1 MLKSTTFETSLVIF
15 YGSSEAVNILD
26 ILLTAR
32 HDRKLLHRKTNE
44 AYKVEPVRSSERRSY
59 VGLYQ
64 KEEAAWVSNSI
75 IGQNIEEK
83 NIMMVVKCGPGR
95 NICPLSFRLQSLS
108 RHLPILGLIHISS
121 FLYFTSMH

>member
-1 MLKSTTFETSLVIF
+1 MLKSNTFEPSLVIF

-75 IGQNIEEK
+75 IRQNIGK
-83 NIMMVVKCGPGR
+83 KMMMAVKCGPGR
-95 NICPLSFRLQSLS
+95 NLCPLSFRPQSLS
-108 RHLPILGLIHISS
+108 RHLSLVGLP
-121 FLYFTSMH
+121 

>member
-15 YGSSEAVNILD
+15 YGSSEVVNIPD

-32 HDRKLLHRKTNE
+32 HDRKLLLDRKTNE

-64 KEEAAWVSNSI
+64 KEEAAWVSNRI
-75 IGQNIEEK
+75 IRQNIW
-83 NIMMVVKCGPGR
+83 
-95 NICPLSFRLQSLS
+95 
-108 RHLPILGLIHISS
+108 
-121 FLYFTSMH
+121 

>member
-75 IGQNIEEK
+75 IRQNIGK
-83 NIMMVVKCGPGR
+83 KMMMAVKCGPGR
-95 NICPLSFRLQSLS
+95 NLCPSSFRLQSLY
-108 RHLPILGLIHISS
+108 RHKG
-121 FLYFTSMH
+121 